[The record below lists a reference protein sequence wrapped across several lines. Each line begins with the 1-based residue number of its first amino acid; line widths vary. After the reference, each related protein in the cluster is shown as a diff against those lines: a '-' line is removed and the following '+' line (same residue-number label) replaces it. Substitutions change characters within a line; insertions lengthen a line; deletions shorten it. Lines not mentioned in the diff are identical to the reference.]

1 MKKLAVRMLNQKQ
14 ILCAA
19 FAEAQQPAGGQWDN
33 FQGMPVQ
40 EQLPEALTMPL
51 RDGRGSTCCVFP
63 CDERHR
69 TYGRPAVTREGQCGM
84 DMARIEREIGTLP
97 AL

>member
-33 FQGMPVQ
+33 FQGMPV
-40 EQLPEALTMPL
+40 
-51 RDGRGSTCCVFP
+51 
-63 CDERHR
+63 
-69 TYGRPAVTREGQCGM
+69 
-84 DMARIEREIGTLP
+84 
-97 AL
+97 